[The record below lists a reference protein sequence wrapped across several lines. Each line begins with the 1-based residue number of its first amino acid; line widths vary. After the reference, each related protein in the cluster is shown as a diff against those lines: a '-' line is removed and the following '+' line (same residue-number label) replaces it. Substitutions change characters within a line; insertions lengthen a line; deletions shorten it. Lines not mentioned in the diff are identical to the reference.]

1 MKKQE
6 TITEDQACCGPAET
20 LHYAKRVKTLKE
32 MLAVQ
37 CSDGNWNYDP
47 YMHGM
52 ANGMIFALSLF
63 EGGRPEYLEAPDV
76 WLKDVPNNENPV
88 SDEGVSQTN

>member
-1 MKKQE
+1 MTDREELEIYRKSIE
-6 TITEDQACCGPAET
+6 
-20 LHYAKRVKTLKE
+20 TLKE
-32 MLAVQ
+32 MLRIQ

-63 EGGRPEYLEAPDV
+63 DDKSPEYLSVPKE
-76 WLKDVPNNENPV
+76 WLCNLPANNKPITCQEV
-88 SDEGVSQTN
+88 SHDRP